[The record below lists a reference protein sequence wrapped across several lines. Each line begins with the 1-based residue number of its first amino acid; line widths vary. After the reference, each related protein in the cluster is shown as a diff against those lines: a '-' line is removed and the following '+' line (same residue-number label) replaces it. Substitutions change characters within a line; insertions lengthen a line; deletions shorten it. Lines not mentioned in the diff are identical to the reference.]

1 MNCST
6 LVLKKTFFPDRF
18 RLPPPHPQN
27 NVENIIWHNSKTI
40 PTLYEGVGGQN
51 VVKNEKSLNLGDSM
65 TFVPDCGCHPL
76 IFVVAFCQSTH
87 QFPNQLANFPICI
100 KFISV
105 AVHENESFSDQTWKK
120 VVCWTTNDDADFQVF
135 KIFIRNMPTWT

>member
-1 MNCST
+1 MSCST

-51 VVKNEKSLNLGDSM
+51 VVKNEKSLNLGDC
-65 TFVPDCGCHPL
+65 VND
-76 IFVVAFCQSTH
+76 FCPWLYIWQNIWRQASGVDDVTGS
-87 QFPNQLANFPICI
+87 FPRFIGQINGGREFREAAISI
-100 KFISV
+100 KFEHFGLSSWV
-105 AVHENESFSDQTWKK
+105 KCYFLLS
-120 VVCWTTNDDADFQVF
+120 
-135 KIFIRNMPTWT
+135 R